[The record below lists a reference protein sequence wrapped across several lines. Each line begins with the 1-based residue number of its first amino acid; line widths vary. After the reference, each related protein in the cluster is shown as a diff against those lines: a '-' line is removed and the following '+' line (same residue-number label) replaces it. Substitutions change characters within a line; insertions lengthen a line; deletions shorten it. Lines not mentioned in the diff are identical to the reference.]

1 MGGAHSVTVG
11 ARPRCQSLKGSLVFG
26 AQAAQFCER
35 AAREPVRSRRES
47 VDVAADRQPLAG
59 CGRRPSSSCMSAIQD
74 LYPDEFAHCYGCGR
88 LNAHGLHIRSE
99 WTGAEAIAHFRPAPY
114 HIAVPGFVYGGL
126 VASLIDCHAI
136 GTAAAA
142 AMAAAGHEPGRDPT
156 PRFVAASLQID
167 FLKPTP
173 ADTDLVIRGRPTEVK
188 DRKVVVEATVSARG
202 VECAR
207 GRVVAVRLP
216 SSMAAGAAAS

>member
-1 MGGAHSVTVG
+1 M
-11 ARPRCQSLKGSLVFG
+11 
-26 AQAAQFCER
+26 
-35 AAREPVRSRRES
+35 
-47 VDVAADRQPLAG
+47 
-59 CGRRPSSSCMSAIQD
+59 SSSTRMTAIQD
-74 LYPDEFAHCYGCGR
+74 LYPDEFAQCYGCGR

-99 WTGAEAIAHFRPAPY
+99 WTGEEAVALFRPEPY
-114 HIAVPGFVYGGL
+114 HVAVPGFVYGGL

-142 AMAAAGHEPGRDPT
+142 AMVAAGQEPGRDPM
-156 PRFVAASLQID
+156 PRFVTASLQID

-173 ADTDLVIRGRPTEVK
+173 SDTDLVIRARPTDIG

-202 VECAR
+202 VDCAR

-216 SSMAAGAAAS
+216 SSMAARTAAS

>member
-1 MGGAHSVTVG
+1 M
-11 ARPRCQSLKGSLVFG
+11 
-26 AQAAQFCER
+26 
-35 AAREPVRSRRES
+35 
-47 VDVAADRQPLAG
+47 
-59 CGRRPSSSCMSAIQD
+59 SSCSRMPAIQD

-99 WTGAEAIAHFRPAPY
+99 WTGEEAVARFRPEPY

-136 GTAAAA
+136 ATAAAA
-142 AMAAAGHEPGRDPT
+142 AMIAAGHEPGRDST
-156 PRFVAASLQID
+156 PRFVTASLQID

-207 GRVVAVRLP
+207 GRVVAVRIP
-216 SSMAAGAAAS
+216 SSMAAGAATS

>member
-1 MGGAHSVTVG
+1 M
-11 ARPRCQSLKGSLVFG
+11 C
-26 AQAAQFCER
+26 
-35 AAREPVRSRRES
+35 
-47 VDVAADRQPLAG
+47 
-59 CGRRPSSSCMSAIQD
+59 PSTRMTAIQD

-99 WTGAEAIAHFRPAPY
+99 WTGEEAVARFRPEPY

-136 GTAAAA
+136 ATAAAA
-142 AMAAAGHEPGRDPT
+142 AMVAGGQEPGRDPT
-156 PRFVAASLQID
+156 PRFVTASLQVD

-173 ADTDLVIRGRPTEVK
+173 ADTELVIRAWPTDVG
-188 DRKVVVEATVSARG
+188 DRKVVVEATLSARG
-202 VECAR
+202 VDCAR

-216 SSMAAGAAAS
+216 SSMAAGASAS

>member
-1 MGGAHSVTVG
+1 M
-11 ARPRCQSLKGSLVFG
+11 
-26 AQAAQFCER
+26 
-35 AAREPVRSRRES
+35 
-47 VDVAADRQPLAG
+47 
-59 CGRRPSSSCMSAIQD
+59 SSSSRMTAIQD

-99 WTGAEAIAHFRPAPY
+99 WTGEEAVARFQPEPY
-114 HIAVPGFVYGGL
+114 HVAVPGFVYGGL

-136 GTAAAA
+136 ATAAAA
-142 AMAAAGHEPGRDPT
+142 AMVAAGHQPGRDPS
-156 PRFVAASLQID
+156 PRFVTGSLQID

-173 ADTDLVIRGRPTEVK
+173 ADTDLVIRARPTDVG

-202 VECAR
+202 IDYAR

-216 SSMAAGAAAS
+216 PSMAAGAAMT